1 MTANMKKKDRPN
13 TNSTG
18 NSVFFLLP
26 LALRPGSRRQMPTGP
41 VIPALPPAS
50 ENETKTR
57 QSSKGGNLV
66 VLGTTSALGGA
77 DLEAVVEAAVDLL
90 EVTHS
95 AGAGGLSAL
104 GLLAPVDCIKRTS

>member
-1 MTANMKKKDRPN
+1 
-13 TNSTG
+13 
-18 NSVFFLLP
+18 
-26 LALRPGSRRQMPTGP
+26 MPTGP

>member
-1 MTANMKKKDRPN
+1 M
-13 TNSTG
+13 
-18 NSVFFLLP
+18 
-26 LALRPGSRRQMPTGP
+26 
-41 VIPALPPAS
+41 
-50 ENETKTR
+50 
-57 QSSKGGNLV
+57 